1 MDVSDGRRSAETS
14 GYRDLEDPR
23 LSVDSRPSSLSH
35 IPCQPCFH
43 YHSLRHDCLYRR
55 FKCGTDLGPS
65 SCGQASTTT
74 TDSARQMDGCGHD
87 ESTSVAS
94 TSRMRYMASYPS
106 TQHLIHLAH
115 RWRTPF
121 YAVHPSG
128 SQLDLHNFRPSGIR
142 VRPDSI
148 QASLR

>member
-1 MDVSDGRRSAETS
+1 MGGGRQRHQDTGISRIRALASTADRPPS
-14 GYRDLEDPR
+14 LPYSMPAMLPLSQSSPR
-23 LSVDSRPSSLSH
+23 LPFTDGSSAARILVL
-35 IPCQPCFH
+35 P
-43 YHSLRHDCLYRR
+43 
-55 FKCGTDLGPS
+55 